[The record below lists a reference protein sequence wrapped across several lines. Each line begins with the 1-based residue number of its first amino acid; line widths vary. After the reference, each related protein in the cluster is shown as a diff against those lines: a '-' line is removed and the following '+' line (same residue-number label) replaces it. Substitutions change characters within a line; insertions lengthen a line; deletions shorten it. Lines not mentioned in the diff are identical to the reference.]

1 MLFGGLGYCTGL
13 IDVLSPVL
21 RSVGGWEC
29 EGRVFL
35 VVIES
40 SGLID
45 GTLPGLVLVVLS
57 NGKADFDLGVLALG
71 LKLVLLGTSTEF

>member
-1 MLFGGLGYCTGL
+1 M
-13 IDVLSPVL
+13 
-21 RSVGGWEC
+21 
-29 EGRVFL
+29 FL

-57 NGKADFDLGVLALG
+57 NGKGDFDLGVLALG
-71 LKLVLLGTSTEF
+71 LKLDLLGTSTEF

>member
-1 MLFGGLGYCTGL
+1 M
-13 IDVLSPVL
+13 
-21 RSVGGWEC
+21 
-29 EGRVFL
+29 FL

-45 GTLPGLVLVVLS
+45 GALPGLVLVVLS
-57 NGKADFDLGVLALG
+57 NGKGDFDLGDLALG